1 LALELINDKDLW
13 DGFIEKSPYGLLF
26 HKWDFLRAIE
36 KHTKFKLL
44 PYGIYMGEELICA
57 YPIFYRKYGGLK
69 MVFSPPPGSSI
80 PYLGLVMSPVY
91 DTLKQRRNEL
101 YINTVVDEMEREI
114 KGLSPNFVSI
124 DAAPKFVDLRPFKW
138 NGYDVETHF
147 NYVIGLEKPLEGVWA
162 SFGKD
167 CKERIREYS
176 RSDVSLKES
185 ADIDTYYG
193 LEKKMYVDQGLNP
206 PVVSREYLLDIFRR
220 FPENL
225 KLYFLYR
232 NGEISD
238 VECAYM
244 FKDKFKLLWCVPTIA
259 KKMYGNQEY
268 STWELI
274 KKAKQEGYREFE
286 ILGANIKRFCHY
298 QSKFNPSLD
307 MTFTF
312 SKRDPIGTVAQWS
325 YMNLV
330 RRRLPRARP
339 EISVNG

>member
-91 DTLKQRRNEL
+91 DTLKQRRKEL

-147 NYVIGLEKPLEGVWA
+147 NYVIGLEKPLEGELWQGLQ
-162 SFGKD
+162 GKNTGVQQVRRIPEGVRRHRHVLRPR
-167 CKERIREYS
+167 KENVRGPGI
-176 RSDVSLKES
+176 ES
-185 ADIDTYYG
+185 AG
-193 LEKKMYVDQGLNP
+193 RQ
-206 PVVSREYLLDIFRR
+206 
-220 FPENL
+220 
-225 KLYFLYR
+225 
-232 NGEISD
+232 
-238 VECAYM
+238 
-244 FKDKFKLLWCVPTIA
+244 
-259 KKMYGNQEY
+259 
-268 STWELI
+268 
-274 KKAKQEGYREFE
+274 
-286 ILGANIKRFCHY
+286 
-298 QSKFNPSLD
+298 
-307 MTFTF
+307 
-312 SKRDPIGTVAQWS
+312 
-325 YMNLV
+325 
-330 RRRLPRARP
+330 
-339 EISVNG
+339 